1 MNIPG
6 YQIERELGH
15 GGMSTV
21 YLAVQESLGR
31 QVALKVMAPALAADR
46 SFGERFLR
54 EARTVA
60 QLTHQ
65 NILAVYE
72 FGSIEHTYYLAMEY
86 VSDGDLKQRIRQGAL
101 LPEAALEILK
111 QVASALG
118 YAHQKGFVHR
128 DVKPEN
134 VLFREDGTAMLA
146 DFGIA
151 KALGSGT
158 RMTAVG
164 MSIGTP
170 HYMSPEQARGKEVDG
185 RSDLYSLGVVL
196 YEMLTGRVPYD
207 AEDTLAI
214 AFAHVNDALPQ
225 FPAALSLYQPLLD
238 LLLAKDPAGRFAD
251 AGDLIA
257 AIERLRSGQPIQRP
271 ASVTQVMPQVEQAV
285 KTAKVAKDSGLKWAI
300 GGVLLAILVY
310 GGLWLAKQ
318 QPEPSFRQ
326 SASVH
331 KASTETVPQASL
343 QRNDTAPT
351 VSDDMEPDRHQ
362 QEETVQQ
369 NSQDLLVDPTTGM
382 EFVRVPGGCFQMGDT
397 FGDVESVESPLHEVC
412 VDGFWMGKTE
422 VTQGQWQTIMGDNP
436 SKFKRGDKY
445 PVEQVSW
452 VTAQEYIQKL
462 TRQSG
467 KRYRLPTEAEWEYAA
482 RNGGKEEKYAGGNN
496 VDALAWYDGNSG
508 KSPHPV
514 AQKNPNGLGLYDM
527 SGNVWE
533 WCQDWYE
540 KNYYTSSPRNNPG
553 GSSSGSIRVT
563 RGGSWYNSAKL
574 SLSSFR
580 SGFSPGKSH
589 FNLGFRLVSP
599 E

>member
-1 MNIPG
+1 
-6 YQIERELGH
+6 
-15 GGMSTV
+15 
-21 YLAVQESLGR
+21 
-31 QVALKVMAPALAADR
+31 MAPALAADR

-72 FGSIEHTYYLAMEY
+72 FGSIDHSYYLAMEY
-86 VSDGDLKQRIRQGAL
+86 VSGGDLKQRIRQGEL
-101 LPEAALEILK
+101 LPEQALAILK

-134 VLFREDGTAMLA
+134 VLFREDGTAVLA

-170 HYMSPEQARGKEVDG
+170 HYMSPEQARGKDVDG

-196 YEMLTGRVPYD
+196 YEMLVGQVPYD

-214 AFAHVNDALPQ
+214 AFAHVHEALPQ

-257 AIERLRSGQPIQRP
+257 AIERLQSGQPIQRP

-300 GGVLLAILVY
+300 GGALLAILVF

-318 QPEPSFRQ
+318 KPEPSFHQ
-326 SASVH
+326 GASD
-331 KASTETVPQASL
+331 AASSTETVRQVQIQHHETTPA
-343 QRNDTAPT
+343 TA
-351 VSDDMEPDRHQ
+351 DIMEPPRLQ
-362 QEETVQQ
+362 AEELVQQ
-369 NSQDLLVDPTTGM
+369 NSDDLLVDPTTGM
-382 EFVRVPGGCFQMGDT
+382 EFVRVAGGCFQMGDT
-397 FGDVESVESPLHEVC
+397 FGDGESDEKPLHEVC
-412 VDGFWMGKTE
+412 VDDFWMGKTE
-422 VTQGQWQTIMGDNP
+422 VTQGQWQKIMGSNP
-436 SKFKRGDKY
+436 SYFQKGANY

-452 VTAQEYIQKL
+452 DDVQGYIRTL
-462 TRQSG
+462 GEESG
-467 KRYRLPTEAEWEYAA
+467 KTFRLPTEAEWEYAA
-482 RNGGKEEKYAGGNN
+482 RSGGKDEKYAGRSTSTPWPGTAITA
-496 VDALAWYDGNSG
+496 VAAPTRWH
-508 KSPHPV
+508 KSVP
-514 AQKNPNGLGLYDM
+514 M
-527 SGNVWE
+527 VWA
-533 WCQDWYE
+533 C
-540 KNYYTSSPRNNPG
+540 T
-553 GSSSGSIRVT
+553 I
-563 RGGSWYNSAKL
+563 
-574 SLSSFR
+574 
-580 SGFSPGKSH
+580 
-589 FNLGFRLVSP
+589 
-599 E
+599 